1 MQTGQEMKKIS
12 LTVVV
17 ALLCGCASY
26 TKQTEQFKAQWIAG
40 NTEVAAQIATDEAE
54 SRADSRD
61 AIVWRL
67 EQGAALRA
75 DGKPMESN
83 VAFDEAEPKIK
94 YYREDA
100 ARVRASK
107 EVVSAVTNLAAVPYE
122 GYGYDRVMLHT
133 YKALN
138 YLQLGEKDAARVEFK
153 RAENA
158 QKNEL
163 ERNAKRLEAARETK
177 QDSSKYY
184 QNSGAKIQDELT
196 ALEPRIDED
205 YGDFGNPFYDFMHT
219 LSLWTQDNS
228 ENALVSLRRINST
241 VGGLQFLEDEIKLV
255 NDVLDGKSSPRLTYV
270 VYESGLAPL
279 REEKTIG
286 PFPIPAGTDEDGNP
300 IVITFYAALP
310 KLSFRGE
317 PSSMTVRVGESSFSS
332 TRLCNMDA
340 VVAREFKSE
349 QPGVIART
357 IVSSALKAL
366 ASYEAQKRAGDIGMI
381 AGLLYQAAST
391 QADLRTWTSLPK
403 EFHVCR
409 VTTPTDRAIGIST
422 SRGGSA
428 NVTIIDGLINIV
440 YIKDFGPNTLL
451 KVDQFKLK

>member
-1 MQTGQEMKKIS
+1 M
-12 LTVVV
+12 V

-107 EVVSAVTNLAAVPYE
+107 EAVSAVTNLAAVPYE

-163 ERNAKRLEAARETK
+163 ERNAKRLEAAREAK
-177 QDSSKYY
+177 
-184 QNSGAKIQDELT
+184 QNSILSNVSPDAKIQDELT
-196 ALEPRIDED
+196 DLEPRIDEEKD
-205 YGDFGNPFYDFMHT
+205 
-219 LSLWTQDNS
+219 
-228 ENALVSLRRINST
+228 
-241 VGGLQFLEDEIKLV
+241 LETSRV
-255 NDVLDGKSSPRLTYV
+255 VDGT
-270 VYESGLAPL
+270 
-279 REEKTIG
+279 
-286 PFPIPAGTDEDGNP
+286 
-300 IVITFYAALP
+300 
-310 KLSFRGE
+310 
-317 PSSMTVRVGESSFSS
+317 
-332 TRLCNMDA
+332 TRLCGTSAKNGS
-340 VVAREFKSE
+340 VW
-349 QPGVIART
+349 GVNIYESPRMAE
-357 IVSSALKAL
+357 VFDL
-366 ASYEAQKRAGDIGMI
+366 ASGFY
-381 AGLLYQAAST
+381 AS
-391 QADLRTWTSLPK
+391 
-403 EFHVCR
+403 
-409 VTTPTDRAIGIST
+409 G
-422 SRGGSA
+422 
-428 NVTIIDGLINIV
+428 
-440 YIKDFGPNTLL
+440 
-451 KVDQFKLK
+451 

>member
-1 MQTGQEMKKIS
+1 MKKIS
-12 LTVVV
+12 LTIAV
-17 ALLCGCASY
+17 AALCGCASY

-83 VAFDEAEPKIK
+83 VAFDAAEPKIK

-100 ARVRASK
+100 AKVRASK
-107 EVVSAVTNLAAVPYE
+107 EAVSAVTNLAAVPYE

-153 RAENA
+153 KADNA
-158 QKNEL
+158 QTNEL
-163 ERNAKRLEAARETK
+163 KRNAKRLEAAREAK

-184 QNSGAKIQDELT
+184 QNAGAKIQDELT
-196 ALEPRIDED
+196 ALEPRIDLD
-205 YGDFGNPFYDFMHT
+205 YGDFGNPFYDFMHA

-279 REEKTIG
+279 REEKSIG

-332 TRLCNMDA
+332 ARLCNMDA

-357 IVSSALKAL
+357 MISSALKAV
-366 ASYEAQKRAGDIGMI
+366 AAYEAQKRAGDVGMI

-440 YIKDFGPNTLL
+440 YVKDFGPNTLL

>member
-1 MQTGQEMKKIS
+1 MKKIS

-75 DGKPMESN
+75 DRKPMESN

-107 EVVSAVTNLAAVPYE
+107 EAVSAVTNLAAVPYE

-158 QKNEL
+158 QTNEL

-177 QDSSKYY
+177 Q
-184 QNSGAKIQDELT
+184 NSILSNVSPDAKIQDELT
-196 ALEPRIDED
+196 DLEPRIDED
-205 YGDFGNPFYDFMHT
+205 YGDFGNPFYDFMHA
-219 LSLWTQDNS
+219 LYLWTQDNS

-255 NDVLDGKSSPRLTYV
+255 NDVLAGKSSPHLTYV

-300 IVITFYAALP
+300 IVITFHAALP

-349 QPGVIART
+349 QPGVIARSM
-357 IVSSALKAL
+357 VSAALKAV
-366 ASYEAQKRAGDIGMI
+366 ASYEAQKRAGDVGMI
-381 AGLLYQAAST
+381 AGLLYQTAST

-422 SRGGSA
+422 SRGGST
-428 NVTIIDGLINIV
+428 NVTIIDGLVNIV